1 MQPPSRKAVAVLFLL
16 QCGWAIVQPI
26 AASAIANCHLHCAE
40 KQTESDSLHLN
51 KSSDATSKDIYSL
64 ALHINQILLHKSE
77 FLMTCSLWAV

>member
-26 AASAIANCHLHCAE
+26 AASAIANCAE
-40 KQTESDSLHLN
+40 KQTESDSLHSN